1 MRDTKLYQL
10 LNTFTPK
17 EIDFISQRIHQSP
30 SQSYTQQKLWNHFQ
44 LILTSKLTDHSKQ
57 AAFANVFPGQKFN
70 DQKLRLCIS
79 QLFKNIEHLLFEK
92 EIGNRDILK
101 ATTLLNIYKS
111 KSLPKHYQSQLKKV
125 QGIIKNAEIQDVDFL
140 DEKTIIEAEKY
151 ELLISQKRNQ
161 DLNIQSILD
170 QTDIAY
176 YAKKLKF
183 ICSAIAHQAVYKID
197 YDLGNIEEILK
208 RIDDCDISKYPAL
221 AIYHSCYLM
230 LKDPDD
236 IDRFNLFRK
245 RLKKFQRFFKREEL
259 RTIYLLGINV
269 CIKKLNK
276 GDKDFGRIGL
286 DMYQEALD
294 NKSLM
299 INNKI
304 TRYTYR
310 NIAMMAIRVGDFKW
324 AEDFTE
330 TNRDHLSKADKKAAY
345 HFNRALIN
353 YNQQQLD
360 AALENIIEADFK
372 DHLINLAA
380 KTLQAKIYY
389 ELDEDSLLYSHLD
402 SMEMYIIRNKV
413 LGYHRENYRNLI
425 SYLKKLLKHN
435 PYDKEKIQ
443 KLKDK
448 ITSEKT
454 LTEKSWFL
462 KQLAVR

>member
-1 MRDTKLYQL
+1 MEGTKLFQL
-10 LNTFTPK
+10 LDTFSAK
-17 EIDFISQRIHQSP
+17 EMDYISTSIKHAF
-30 SQSYTQQKLWNHFQ
+30 TQNYSLQQLWSHLE
-44 LILTSKLTDHSKQ
+44 LILTGTLTDTTKAS
-57 AAFANVFPGQKFN
+57 AFANVFKGEKYN

-79 QLFKNIEHLLFEK
+79 QLNKAVEEIVFKK
-92 EIGNRDILK
+92 EIADKEILK
-101 ATTLLNIYKS
+101 AITLLEFYKS
-111 KSLPKHYQSQLKKV
+111 KSLSKHYHSQLKKV
-125 QGIIKNAEIQDVDFL
+125 TALIDKATIQDIEFL
-140 DEKTIIEAEKY
+140 DKRTHVESEIY
-151 ELLISQKRNQ
+151 EMLISKKRNQ
-161 DLNIQSILD
+161 DLNIQNILN

-176 YAKKLKF
+176 YAKKLKY
-183 ICSAIAHQAVYKID
+183 ICTAMAHQAVYKID
-197 YDLGNIEEILK
+197 YDLGDIEKMLSTIGK
-208 RIDDCDISKYPAL
+208 MDIDKYPAL
-221 AIYHSCYLM
+221 AIYYSCYQM
-230 LKDPDD
+230 LSNPDD
-236 IDRFNLFRK
+236 LEKFSSFRSQL
-245 RLKKFQRFFKREEL
+245 RNFQQHFKREEL
-259 RTIYLLGINV
+259 RTIYHLGINV

-286 DMYQEALD
+286 EMYQEALN

-324 AEDFTE
+324 ADEFTE

-389 ELDEDSLLYSHLD
+389 ELDEDNLLYSHLD

-413 LGYHRENYRNLI
+413 LGYHKENYRNII

-435 PYDKEKIQ
+435 PYDKNKTE
-443 KLKDK
+443 KLKSK
-448 ITSEKT
+448 VLEEKT
-454 LTEKSWFL
+454 LTERNWFIT
-462 KQLAVR
+462 QLS